1 MDGCYVV
8 WFPIYLSFN
17 SCFGVEYSFKWS
29 TFINCFLLS
38 LVGFMQADPNQMVPF
53 SNHLAG
59 IVGLQSHL
67 SSPGNQWAFVWNLL
81 DESGDSFFLL
91 LVTGDS
97 GLDVL
102 GSVFDSLAEDG
113 DFDVVLL
120 IFVISV
126 KWIWAVSLGRSL
138 LLICLVFSIMNPLEL
153 QKPAVHKVS
162 ASYSW
167 ALQNLLFFHVLQL
180 TLPFSNLPVA
190 FWSPGWL
197 LPRRSAGGDCDSTF
211 FSGVYEY
218 TVV

>member
-1 MDGCYVV
+1 
-8 WFPIYLSFN
+8 
-17 SCFGVEYSFKWS
+17 
-29 TFINCFLLS
+29 
-38 LVGFMQADPNQMVPF
+38 MQADPNQMVPF

-126 KWIWAVSLGRSL
+126 KWI
-138 LLICLVFSIMNPLEL
+138 
-153 QKPAVHKVS
+153 
-162 ASYSW
+162 
-167 ALQNLLFFHVLQL
+167 
-180 TLPFSNLPVA
+180 
-190 FWSPGWL
+190 
-197 LPRRSAGGDCDSTF
+197 
-211 FSGVYEY
+211 
-218 TVV
+218 